1 MSTETSTNHTPP
13 VVFVDTETTGLDPRH
28 GDVWEIAVI
37 RRREDG
43 VDCEYVWQVRPD
55 LTTADPESLKIG
67 RFEERFA
74 VPDGC
79 DAIEIFPAGGPPLK
93 STLPEML
100 FDLQGAL
107 KGAVVVGSNPGF
119 DIAFLTKLLQT
130 HGRKLPWHYR
140 PIDITTL
147 AVGALY
153 GRASEW
159 TRKDCDATW
168 YSKVAKAVGWPW
180 KSYDVSR
187 HVEVEPPA
195 KDVAH
200 TALGDARWA
209 RDVWDAVTVPDAF
222 YAASDEQLARMAGE
236 ALSRMHGDQQ

>member
-1 MSTETSTNHTPP
+1 MTTIA
-13 VVFVDTETTGLDPRH
+13 FVDTETTHLDPRH
-28 GDVWEIAVI
+28 GDAWEIAVI

-55 LTTADPESLKIG
+55 LATADPEALKIG
-67 RFEERFA
+67 RFQERFA
-74 VPDGC
+74 VPDGW
-79 DAIEIFPAGGPPLK
+79 DAVEFFPAGGPPLK

-100 FDLQGAL
+100 FDLQEAL
-107 KGAVVVGSNPGF
+107 KDTVIVGSNPGF
-119 DIAFLTKLLQT
+119 DIAFLTKLLQA
-130 HGRKLPWHYR
+130 HGRRLPWHYR
-140 PIDITTL
+140 PLDITTL

-159 TRKDCDATW
+159 TRKDCDAAW
-168 YSKVAKAVGWPW
+168 YGKVAKAVGWPW
-180 KSYDVSR
+180 KSYAASR

-209 RDVWDAVTVPDAF
+209 RDVWDAVTIPDAF
-222 YAASDEQLARMAGE
+222 FAASDEQLADMAGE
-236 ALSRMHGDQQ
+236 ALSRMHRGQR

>member
-1 MSTETSTNHTPP
+1 MTTETTAKPAPP
-13 VVFVDTETTGLDPRH
+13 VAFVDTETTHLDPRH
-28 GDVWEIAVI
+28 GDVWELAVI
-37 RRREDG
+37 RRDGG
-43 VDCEYVWQVRPD
+43 VDTEYLWQIRPD
-55 LTTADPESLKIG
+55 LATADPEALKIG

-74 VPDGC
+74 VPNDW
-79 DAIEIFPAGGPPLK
+79 DAIEIFPSGVLPMKL
-93 STLPEML
+93 TLPAAL
-100 FDLQGAL
+100 FDIQEAL
-107 KGAVVVGSNPGF
+107 KDAVIVGSNPGF
-119 DIAFLTKLLQT
+119 DVAFLTKLLQA

-140 PIDITTL
+140 SIDITTL

-159 TRKDCDATW
+159 TRKDCDAAW

-195 KDVAH
+195 KAVAH

-209 RDVWDAVTVPDAF
+209 RDVFDAVTVPDAF
-222 YAASDEQLARMAGE
+222 YTATDEQLARMAGE
-236 ALSRMHGDQQ
+236 ALTRTHGDQK

>member
-1 MSTETSTNHTPP
+1 MSTETTAKPAPP
-13 VVFVDTETTGLDPRH
+13 LAFVDCETTHLDPRR
-28 GDVWEIAVI
+28 GNVWEIAVI
-37 RRREDG
+37 RRRADG
-43 VDCEYVWQVRPD
+43 VDCEYLWQVRPD
-55 LTTADPESLKIG
+55 LTEADPEALAIG
-67 RFEERFA
+67 RYEERFA
-74 VPDGC
+74 VPDDC
-79 DAIEIFPAGGPPLK
+79 DAIEVMASGPPLK
-93 STLPEML
+93 STLPEIL
-100 FDLQGAL
+100 FDLQDAL
-107 KGAVVVGSNPGF
+107 KDAVIVGSNPGF
-119 DIAFLTKLLQT
+119 DVAFLTKLLQA
-130 HGRKLPWHYR
+130 HSRKLPWHYR

-168 YSKVAKAVGWPW
+168 YSKVTKAVGWPW
-180 KSYDVSR
+180 KSYEASR

-209 RDVWDAVTVPDAF
+209 RDVWDAVTVPDVF

-236 ALSRMHGDQQ
+236 ALSRTHGGQQ